1 MNNERPTLDG
11 MDSALLRG
19 IDSES
24 MLRAGRPAF
33 DDTDSGFGD
42 VLTKGVVLTG
52 AAVVNSFI
60 NTPTALM
67 RTLGMDADPTISM
80 GDWGFDTDTLEYYE
94 NHKNSIEGAALV
106 AGSFIPGFG
115 ALKLLKAAQAGK
127 VGGQMVQAATGIF
140 AAREAKYTAAAIDAI
155 KAGEATLF
163 SAVRGDMLKA
173 LGFGFGEQALQAAVW
188 EVATVATMKGNY
200 ALEDLSLSDVAWD
213 IGKGA
218 VVGGVIGGAL
228 NSLSTVGKIKG
239 AFVDKELSERMYE
252 LFDLNGQLKMLAGD
266 KVNALWSSMLNISE
280 QATTVGGS
288 AGSKFA
294 AAQRHAIGQMT
305 GMLSDIAAQDHRLA
319 FELTHRM
326 QEHVDTLYQQFGKD
340 KAAELLDNVF
350 SSVKRIGRVDEK
362 MLEVTPTPTHVMRFE
377 RGQDNFIKG
386 LFKQNDPGHVNTFV
400 HDFDPTKVTDDAV
413 YFVSTTGSPP
423 QIALNGVHAKN
434 SKEAFDAGFDV
445 FITKRGTVMLRDAD
459 EVMQVPAP
467 GRNRGLSVKEA
478 SERTNVGV
486 KPAGF
491 VSPTG
496 LEVAEAANLSKAGYL
511 NLATGEIFDEPFK
524 HFTIADKGSVELVAG
539 DAMRFGSSSV
549 EKFSPQL
556 DDAIDWLAG
565 QTALEV
571 SKRWA
576 WAAAHSADGSGIRAV
591 LNKADVIDA
600 ADLPAMEMV
609 KAFARRNNNIVDL
622 SQLNDL
628 FPAVRYLDDTGSEV
642 QEAFGQF
649 IANKLPSLQVLDAP
663 VDAIDTAMG
672 IIKQELFDTLVN
684 RGASLDE
691 IAIKL
696 NLDQT
701 KLNSLQFESGKL
713 ADYVRPTRIRLDY
726 DLSQAMAQDGNILK
740 GRVEQK
746 MRVQQAHD
754 RAKTVAAAFFKGRFE
769 AVSVE
774 RVGAE
779 NATSLGAGQ
788 GMLTSANED
797 ALTLGGRMKYM
808 GAQIHA
814 LKQEMHQ
821 ETATQLKNA
830 FLEVVKNPKAGAE
843 LSALRAQL
851 QRTGEQYMVFTA
863 EDAALLQT
871 LVDNGSEFGALSAKI
886 EAIADGGEGAVVLA
900 ASSMSDIGKA
910 TFKFIES
917 SLPNEPGFVLTGGAD
932 AAALAAKNQAAKH
945 AVYVL
950 ETKEASVAL
959 RTSAARNAQRS
970 SWDEAARDAMGM
982 GRRNPWVGTELEH
995 NIAYFPP
1002 IATERYQHYKFVR
1015 AVHGDV
1021 LEGGE
1026 QTTMIFGRT
1035 AEELLEKEQLIDKT
1049 KYQVLSREEVRDF
1062 HKYMGDYSADLD
1074 MSSLFVKSDLK
1085 KSGALAD
1092 KYPRMNIE
1100 EMMTDML
1107 SWHQRADSR
1116 LVHQYAELANPDLF
1130 AQLRS
1135 LGDQWKSAMQSKFP
1149 SKNAET
1155 MSNPFDSYIK
1165 LGLDIAQKDK
1175 MPDYFRWQQFAED
1188 KASTAIQGVMKMF
1201 GAGKPTAEQYQ
1212 EATDALARMGMG
1224 NPYAATLRAGMEMK
1238 AFEGAISMVP
1248 KQYLSKF
1255 TNAVNATV
1263 ATLGIRLDVIQ
1274 SAINAISTPVM
1285 LVMQTEAAKLGALDD
1300 LKVLVPGTQMDLPGT
1315 SKLMYQAMKDVTTG
1329 VDRKALIARYEQ
1341 IGTMRAKS
1349 AEFVDLYDEIALPI
1363 HPTVEALEA
1372 KVSKLADMGARA
1384 ALSDQAE
1391 VLTRALASRTAELL
1405 YSKLGYSGKDLDS
1418 LVYTFATRVNGNHL
1432 TSQRPLA
1439 FQGWLGQSVGLYQTY
1454 QFNLLQQMFRNV
1466 QTGKPKSV
1474 LMALGMQ
1481 QTLFGMQGLPGFQ
1494 AINQHII
1501 GNAEGNWKHHDLYT
1515 SVPSYFSKDVGEF
1528 LLYGGV
1534 ASLTRSGVYTR
1545 GDISPRQI
1553 TVLPVLPSDW
1563 PGLSVLTRSLENMQ
1577 KTVSLVAGG
1586 ADLGPAF
1593 LQGLEHN
1600 GMNRMIQGLAVVA
1613 AGESTTSGGSLLS
1626 VNRPPNAGLLD
1637 VLSISNA
1644 VRILGARPF
1653 DEAIALDENYR
1664 KLAYQMADSARME
1677 KLGKVVKTKL
1687 ISGDDLEPDE
1697 VADIATKYAAAGGRL
1712 ETFGRK
1718 LVAWEKEAPRSVANQ
1733 AFYGAQSPISQRAQ
1747 AIMGGRQL
1755 PDYRNTWQAPEADGE
1770 EVTP

>member
-1 MNNERPTLDG
+1 MANERPTLTS

-33 DDTDSGFGD
+33 EEDQSSFSD
-42 VLTKGVVLTG
+42 VITKGIPLTG
-52 AAVVNSFI
+52 AAIVNSFI
-60 NTPTALM
+60 NTPAALM
-67 RTLGMDADPTISM
+67 RTLGMDAEPTISM
-80 GDWGFDTDTLEYYE
+80 GDWGFDSETLSYYQD
-94 NHKNSIEGAALV
+94 NRAAIEGAALV
-106 AGSFIPGFG
+106 AGSFIPGL
-115 ALKLLKAAQAGK
+115 ASLKLLKAAQQGK
-127 VGGQMVQAATGIF
+127 IGGQMVQAATGIF

-173 LGFGFGEQALQAAVW
+173 IGFGFGEQALQAAVW

-200 ALEDLSLSDVAWD
+200 ALEDLSLSDVAWN

-218 VVGGVIGGAL
+218 AVGGIIGGAL
-228 NSLSTVGKIKG
+228 GSLTTTGKIKG

-252 LFDLNGQLKMLAGD
+252 LFDLNGQLKILAGD
-266 KVNALWSSMLNISE
+266 KVNALWSSMLDVADTAGPLTS
-280 QATTVGGS
+280 S
-288 AGSKFA
+288 ASSKFA
-294 AAQRHAIGQMT
+294 AAQRHSIGKMT
-305 GMLSDIAAQDHRLA
+305 EMLGEVAAQDHRLA

-326 QEHVDTLYQQFGKD
+326 QEHVDQLYLQFGKE

-350 SSVKRIGRVDEK
+350 SGVKRIGRVSED
-362 MLEVTPTPTHVMRFE
+362 MLEVAPTPTHMLRFE
-377 RGQDNFIKG
+377 RGQDDFIKG
-386 LFKQNDPGHVNTFV
+386 FFKKDEAHVGNFV
-400 HDFDPTKVTDDAV
+400 HQFDPANVADDAV
-413 YFVSTTGSPP
+413 YFTSKSGLTPQVSL
-423 QIALNGVHAKN
+423 QGVHAKN

-445 FITKRGTVMLRDAD
+445 FITKRGNVMVKDAD

-478 SERTNVGV
+478 SARTNVGV
-486 KPAGF
+486 KETSGV
-491 VSPTG
+491 VSEET
-496 LEVAEAANLSKAGYL
+496 AKLSKAGYL
-511 NLATGEIFDEPFK
+511 NLATGEVFDEPFK
-524 HFTIADKGSVELVAG
+524 HFTIADKGTVELVAN
-539 DAMRFGSSSV
+539 DAMRFGSSTV
-549 EKFSPQL
+549 EKFSAKL
-556 DDAIDWLAG
+556 DDATTWLAE
-565 QTALEV
+565 QPAIEV

-576 WAAAHSADGSGIRAV
+576 WAAAHSAEGKGIHAV
-591 LNKADVIDA
+591 LGKADAIDA
-600 ADLPAMEMV
+600 ADLPLFEMAKAMV
-609 KAFARRNNNIVDL
+609 KRNNKLLELDQLDTLLPSVKYVDDAG
-622 SQLNDL
+622 N
-628 FPAVRYLDDTGSEV
+628 EV
-642 QEAFGQF
+642 QETFGAF
-649 IANKLPSLQVLDAP
+649 ISSKLPGLQVLDAP
-663 VDAIDTAMG
+663 ADAIDIAIGVM
-672 IIKQELFDTLVN
+672 KQELFEKLIN
-684 RGASLDE
+684 KGASLDE

-696 NLDQT
+696 NLDQS
-701 KLNSLQFESGKL
+701 KLANLEFQSGQL
-713 ADYVRPTRIRLDY
+713 ADYVRPVRMRLDY
-726 DLSQAMAQDGNILK
+726 DISQVFAQDGNIVR
-740 GRVEQK
+740 GRVDQ
-746 MRVQQAHD
+746 MLRIQQAHD
-754 RAKTVAAAFFKGRFE
+754 RAKTVAAAFFKTRFD

-774 RVGAE
+774 KVGAE

-814 LKQEMHQ
+814 LKQELHQ
-821 ETATQLKNA
+821 ETASQLKEA
-830 FLEVVKNPKAGAE
+830 FLDVVKSSKAGAE
-843 LSALRAQL
+843 LAALRAQM

-863 EDAALLQT
+863 QDAKLLQT
-871 LVDNGSEFGALSAKI
+871 LVDNGSDFGAKQMAV
-886 EAIADGGEGAVVLA
+886 EAIANGGDGAVVLA
-900 ASSMSDIGKA
+900 TSSMTDIGKK
-910 TFKFIES
+910 TFKFSEML
-917 SLPNEPGFVLTGGAD
+917 LPNEPGFVLTGGAD
-932 AAALAAKNQAAKH
+932 AAALAAKNQAAKN

-950 ETKEASVAL
+950 ETKEAATAL
-959 RTSAARNAQRS
+959 RASSGRAAQRS
-970 SWDEAARDAMGM
+970 GWDEAARDAMGR
-982 GRRNPWVGTELEH
+982 GRRNPWIGTELES
-995 NIAYFPP
+995 NTVYFPP
-1002 IATERYQHYKFVR
+1002 VATERYQHYKFVR

-1085 KSGALAD
+1085 KSGVLAD

-1107 SWHQRADSR
+1107 SWHQKADSR

-1149 SKNAET
+1149 SKNADT
-1155 MSNPFDSYIK
+1155 LSNPFDSYIK

-1188 KASTAIQGVMKMF
+1188 KASSAIQGVMKMF

-1248 KQYLSKF
+1248 KQYLAKF

-1300 LKVLVPGTQMDLPGT
+1300 LKVKVPGSKVELPGT

-1329 VDRKALIARYEQ
+1329 ADRKALIARYEKL
-1341 IGTMRAKS
+1341 GTVRAKS
-1349 AEFVDLYDEIALPI
+1349 AEFVDLYDEIALPV

-1372 KVSKLADMGARA
+1372 KVAKLADMGARA
-1384 ALSDQAE
+1384 TLSDQAE
-1391 VLTRALASRTAELL
+1391 VFTRALASRTAELL
-1405 YSKLGYSGKDLDS
+1405 YSKLGYTGKDLDS
-1418 LVYTFATRVNGNHL
+1418 LIYTFSARVNGNHL

-1474 LMALGMQ
+1474 LYALGMQ

-1501 GNAEGNWKHHDLYT
+1501 GNAEGNWKHHDMYT
-1515 SVPSYFSKDVGEF
+1515 AVPSYFSKDVGEF

-1534 ASLTRSGVYTR
+1534 ASLTRSGVYSR
-1545 GDISPRQI
+1545 GDISPRNI
-1553 TVLPVLPSDW
+1553 TVLPVLPTDW
-1563 PGLSVLTRSLENMQ
+1563 PGLSVLTRSLDNLH
-1577 KTVSLVAGG
+1577 KTVQVAAGG
-1586 ADLGPAF
+1586 GDLGQTFFQA
-1593 LQGLEHN
+1593 LEHN

-1613 AGESTTSGGSLLS
+1613 AGQSTTSGGSLLS
-1626 VNRPPNAGLLD
+1626 VNRPPDAGLLD
-1637 VLSISNA
+1637 MVSISNA

-1677 KLGKVVKTKL
+1677 KLGKVAKSKM
-1687 ISGDDLEPDE
+1687 ISGDELEPDE
-1697 VADIATKYAAAGGRL
+1697 IADIATKYAAAGGRL

-1718 LVAWEKEAPRSVANQ
+1718 LVAWEKDAHRSVANQ
-1733 AFYGAQSPISQRAQ
+1733 AFYGAQTPISQRAQ

-1755 PDYRNTWQAPEADGE
+1755 PDYRNTWQEPEAEADQE
-1770 EVTP
+1770 AMQK